1 MDTKEAVSKLEKNQ
15 EKNQEK
21 NIAEISYLRGYVK
34 GLEERIK
41 RLEQANQ

>member
-1 MDTKEAVSKLEKNQ
+1 MDTKEVISKL

-21 NIAEISYLRGYVK
+21 NIAEINYLRGYVK
-34 GLEERIK
+34 GLEERIR

>member
-1 MDTKEAVSKLEKNQ
+1 MDAKEAISKL

-34 GLEERIK
+34 GLEERIR